1 MTDDNVLPGVRQC
14 ARPVS
19 SSSTHQADVQQQQP
33 APDLTFEFCKLK
45 DVGNHQWTV
54 ECEATNDCK
63 KGRDYSLGISSSS
76 PAKREMEWEE
86 FGSVKTLSFYVKSL
100 VDKSSRKQHG
110 GFVIIKCVTVRDVEA
125 KQILVLPPRIKSQ
138 KTKARSVNINLV
150 LASNLTRAGLYHS
163 MEQTVSLMTQLN
175 TLPSSR
181 TEVLDFS
188 LLQNLGGQR
197 NLAALVSGSVSALSS
212 PSLLANSSAAGR
224 HVSWQG
230 PGCWNT
236 SLALTSLESGPQLLN
251 STGVS
256 LALCPQHV
264 RLSPRDEVSIL
275 LASSQLLTASL
286 SSAHQPYLS
295 VTSIP
300 ASGLATDTDSILAS
314 YLEAVSSLSHTVT
327 VLTSMSSSD
336 SSQSL
341 PLFIFIPHKVRS
353 IMAESSWQNLII
365 NQNSLVSL
373 LDVHDTLLA
382 LLNVTGY
389 SEAEDRWPPHG
400 LLTADLASRQCAGLP
415 RGQFDCVCQ
424 PQVTSMDRELM
435 EAVADI
441 LASLH
446 NSDLAR
452 STDTVCARLGL
463 EAVVYG
469 EVSTHGP
476 DDDFL
481 QLQVVFVLVP
491 SDEEDDEELKDSK
504 TVITGT
510 IELDLVSKTLELNT
524 WQYDRTQRVS
534 RFGCIQQYSS
544 QEDVRAGILR
554 WMEAERLKAGVKVD
568 SVFTENGM
576 DCIWMVSKRFP
587 ETNLA
592 SLVMAAACDNPVEV
606 TVKTNLKDSDSLVWN
621 KGERK
626 LTLVSGEIA
635 LVNVIMSPIQSSRAP
650 DWDYS
655 LVTVRYLDPEE
666 ED

>member
-1 MTDDNVLPGVRQC
+1 
-14 ARPVS
+14 
-19 SSSTHQADVQQQQP
+19 
-33 APDLTFEFCKLK
+33 
-45 DVGNHQWTV
+45 
-54 ECEATNDCK
+54 
-63 KGRDYSLGISSSS
+63 
-76 PAKREMEWEE
+76 MEWEE
-86 FGSVKTLSFYVKSL
+86 FGSVKTLSFYLKSL

-110 GFVIIKCVTVRDVEA
+110 GFVIIKCVTNRDTEV
-125 KQILVLPPRIKSQ
+125 KQILILPPQVKPQ
-138 KTKARSVNINLV
+138 KTKARLININLV
-150 LASNLTRAGLYHS
+150 LVSNLTRAGLYRS

-181 TEVLDFS
+181 TEVLDLG
-188 LLQNLGGQR
+188 LLQDLGGQR
-197 NLAALVSGSVSALSS
+197 NLAALMSGSVSALT
-212 PSLLANSSAAGR
+212 PPILLANFSSAGR
-224 HVSWQG
+224 YVSWQG
-230 PGCWNT
+230 PGCQNT
-236 SLALTSLESGPQLLN
+236 SQDVPGLEEHLN
-251 STGVS
+251 STGVT
-256 LALCPQHV
+256 LALCHV
-264 RLSPRDEVSIL
+264 SLTSRGQVSSL

-286 SSAHQPYLS
+286 SSAHQPHLS
-295 VTSIP
+295 ITSIP
-300 ASGLATDTDSILAS
+300 ASGLAPDTDPLVAS

-327 VLTSMSSSD
+327 VLTSLSSSD

-341 PLFIFIPHKVRS
+341 PLFLFIPHKVRS
-353 IMAESSWQNLII
+353 MMAESSWQHLII
-365 NQNSLVSL
+365 NQNSLVSM
-373 LDVHDTLLA
+373 LDLHNTLLS
-382 LLNVTGY
+382 LLNVTRDT
-389 SEAEDRWPPHG
+389 EVEDRWPRHG
-400 LLTADLASRQCAGLP
+400 LLTADLDTRQCAGLP

-424 PQVTSMDRELM
+424 PQVTPMGQEMM

-452 STDTVCARLGL
+452 SSDTVCARLGL

-491 SDEEDDEELKDSK
+491 SEEEEDEELKDTKS
-504 TVITGT
+504 VITGT
-510 IELDLVSKTLELNT
+510 IELDLVSKTLQLNT
-524 WQYDRTQRVS
+524 WQYDKTQRVT

-544 QEDVRAGILR
+544 QEDVRAGILK
-554 WMEAERLKAGVKVD
+554 WIERERVKSGVKVD
-568 SVFTENGM
+568 SVFTENSL

-606 TVKTNLKDSDSLVWN
+606 TVKTNLKNEDSLVWS
-621 KGERK
+621 KGERR

-635 LVNVIMSPIQSSRAP
+635 LVNLIMSPIQSSRSP

-666 ED
+666 EE

>member
-1 MTDDNVLPGVRQC
+1 
-14 ARPVS
+14 
-19 SSSTHQADVQQQQP
+19 
-33 APDLTFEFCKLK
+33 
-45 DVGNHQWTV
+45 
-54 ECEATNDCK
+54 
-63 KGRDYSLGISSSS
+63 
-76 PAKREMEWEE
+76 MEWEE
-86 FGSVKTLSFYVKSL
+86 FGSVKTLSFYLKSL

-110 GFVIIKCVTVRDVEA
+110 GFVIIKCVTVRDLEA
-125 KQILVLPPRIKSQ
+125 KQILVLPPRIKPQ
-138 KTKARSVNINLV
+138 KTKERSININLV

-188 LLQNLGGQR
+188 LLQDLGGQR
-197 NLAALVSGSVSALSS
+197 NLAALVSGSVSSMSS
-212 PSLLANSSAAGR
+212 PSLLANSSSAGR

-236 SLALTSLESGPQLLN
+236 SLDLTSLESITGLQPLN

-264 RLSPRDEVSIL
+264 SLTSRDEVSIL

-286 SSAHQPYLS
+286 SSAHQPHLS
-295 VTSIP
+295 LTSIP
-300 ASGLATDTDSILAS
+300 ASGLAPDTDPTLAS
-314 YLEAVSSLSHTVT
+314 YLEAVSSLPHTVT
-327 VLTSMSSSD
+327 VLTSLSSSD
-336 SSQSL
+336 PSQSL

-353 IMAESSWQNLII
+353 MMAESSWQNLII
-365 NQNSLVSL
+365 NQNSLVSMIDL
-373 LDVHDTLLA
+373 HDTLLS
-382 LLNVTGY
+382 LLNVTRDT
-389 SEAEDRWPPHG
+389 EAEDRRSPHG
-400 LLTADLASRQCAGLP
+400 LFTADLDTRQCAGLP

-424 PQVTSMDRELM
+424 PQVTSMDREVM

-491 SDEEDDEELKDSK
+491 SDEEDDEELRDSK

-510 IELDLVSKTLELNT
+510 LELDLVSKTLQLNT
-524 WQYDRTQRVS
+524 WQYDKTQRVS

-554 WMEAERLKAGVKVD
+554 WMEIERVKSGVKVD

-576 DCIWMVSKRFP
+576 DCIWIVSKRFP
-587 ETNLA
+587 GTNLA

-606 TVKTNLKDSDSLVWN
+606 TVKTNLKDGDSLVWT

-655 LVTVRYLDPEE
+655 LVAVRYLDPEE
-666 ED
+666 EE

>member
-1 MTDDNVLPGVRQC
+1 MSGARQC

-19 SSSTHQADVQQQQP
+19 SGSAHRADVQHRP
-33 APDLTFEFCKLK
+33 APDLTTEFCKLK
-45 DVGNHQWTV
+45 DVGNRQWTV
-54 ECEATNDCK
+54 ECEAINECK
-63 KGRDYSLGISSSS
+63 KGKDYSLGISSSS
-76 PAKREMEWEE
+76 VANREMEWEE
-86 FGSVKTLSFYVKSL
+86 FGSVKTLSFYLKSL

-110 GFVIIKCVTVRDVEA
+110 GFVIIKCLTVRDVES

-138 KTKARSVNINLV
+138 KTKERSININLV
-150 LASNLTRAGLYHS
+150 LASNLTRAGLYHG

-188 LLQNLGGQR
+188 LLQDLGGQR
-197 NLAALVSGSVSALSS
+197 NLAALVSGSVSSVSS
-212 PSLLANSSAAGR
+212 PSLLANSSSAGR

-236 SLALTSLESGPQLLN
+236 SLDLTGLEPVTGLQPLN

-264 RLSPRDEVSIL
+264 RLTSRGEVSIL

-286 SSAHQPYLS
+286 SSAHQPHISL
-295 VTSIP
+295 TSMP
-300 ASGLATDTDSILAS
+300 ASGLGPDTDPMLAS
-314 YLEAVSSLSHTVT
+314 YLEALSGLPHTVT
-327 VLTSMSSSD
+327 VLTSLSSSD
-336 SSQSL
+336 PSQSL
-341 PLFIFIPHKVRS
+341 PLFVFIPHKVRS
-353 IMAESSWQNLII
+353 MMAESSWQNLII
-365 NQNSLVSL
+365 NQHSLVSMIDL
-373 LDVHDTLLA
+373 HDTLMS
-382 LLNVTGY
+382 LLTVTRDT
-389 SEAEDRWPPHG
+389 EDRRSPHG
-400 LLTADLASRQCAGLP
+400 LFSADLDTRQCAGLP

-424 PQVTSMDRELM
+424 PQVTSMDREIM

-463 EAVVYG
+463 EAVVNG

-491 SDEEDDEELKDSK
+491 SDEEDDEELRDSK
-504 TVITGT
+504 TVITGA
-510 IELDLVSKTLELNT
+510 IELDLVTKTLQLNT
-524 WQYDRTQRVS
+524 WQYDKTQRVS

-554 WMEAERLKAGVKVD
+554 WLEIERVKSGVKVD

-587 ETNLA
+587 GTNLA

-606 TVKTNLKDSDSLVWN
+606 TVKTNLKDGDSLVWT

-655 LVTVRYLDPEE
+655 LVAVRYLDPEE